1 MVTMMMSCLLK
12 TRSVEPDSSVIRYIV
27 QCNIQSSE
35 FNTEDKCQHQQKAP
49 QSSEFNTEDKW
60 QRQQKAPQGSEFN
73 TEGSE
78 FNTEDKCQHQQ
89 KAPQGSEFN
98 TEDKWQQPYSPKLK
112 NHDF

>member
-1 MVTMMMSCLLK
+1 MVTMAMSCLLE

-35 FNTEDKCQHQQKAP
+35 FNTKDKCHL
-49 QSSEFNTEDKW
+49 
-60 QRQQKAPQGSEFN
+60 
-73 TEGSE
+73 
-78 FNTEDKCQHQQ
+78 QQ